1 MHRIHVGVVVTSAL
15 VAASASASVIQFMA
29 TDGNKLFRADSTGHV
44 DAPITLSAHIQSLT
58 FVPGGFSIPGAGGGT
73 IVACAAD
80 PVAGKWAVYRM
91 DDPAGAATLVKI
103 GETTFGVGSL
113 AFGNDGMYGV
123 DASAN
128 PIRVRKLSSTDFS
141 TTQTWSTG
149 VNVSGGG
156 GLAFDRPNNRFL
168 LTDATNNRLMNWT
181 PGNNATSIGNIGF
194 GFSNNGV
201 EFIQGDLFG
210 ALRPDSPGNTLRF
223 GKFNTATGAFTTL
236 ATTTGIVGNGTGF
249 VAIPAPATLALAG
262 LGMFTSRRRR

>member
-15 VAASASASVIQFMA
+15 VAASASAGVIQFMA
-29 TDGNKLFRADSTGHV
+29 TDGNKLFRADSTGQV

-58 FVPGGFSIPGAGGGT
+58 FVPGGFSIPGAGGGN

-80 PVAGKWAVYRM
+80 SVAGKWAVYRM

-113 AFGNDGMYGV
+113 AFGNDGMYAI

-141 TTQTWSTG
+141 ITQTWSTG
-149 VNVSGGG
+149 VNVGGSG
-156 GLAFDRPNNRFL
+156 GLAFDRANDRFL
-168 LTDATNNRLMNWT
+168 LTDATNNRLMSWT
-181 PGNNATSIGNIGF
+181 PGNNAAAIGNIGF
-194 GFSNNGV
+194 GFSNNGL
-201 EFIQGDLFG
+201 EFIQGDLWG
-210 ALRPDSPGNTLRF
+210 ALRPDSAGNTLRM
-223 GKFNTATGAFTTL
+223 GRIDTSTGAFTTS
-236 ATTTGIVGNGTGF
+236 ATATGIAGNGTGF

-262 LGMFTSRRRR
+262 LGMFASRRRR